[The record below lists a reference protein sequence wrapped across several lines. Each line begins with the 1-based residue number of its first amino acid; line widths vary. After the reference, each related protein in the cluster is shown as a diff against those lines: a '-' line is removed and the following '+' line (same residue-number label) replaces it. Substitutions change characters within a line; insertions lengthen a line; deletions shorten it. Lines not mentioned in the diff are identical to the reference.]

1 MQVRSYFPLKV
12 HLRNQTFKNSNFIDG
27 LKITVLFTLG
37 FQLLLGTLDGWK
49 LFHDPNL
56 TANVSSGTSE
66 IKPTEGNFNRDL
78 WKRVALRMTQVNIS
92 PCQHEFDKVHIF

>member
-1 MQVRSYFPLKV
+1 MPPSVPL
-12 HLRNQTFKNSNFIDG
+12 FAA
-27 LKITVLFTLG
+27 LKITVLFKPG

-92 PCQHEFDKVHIF
+92 PCQHEFDERKFQNEAKFLHQT

>member
-1 MQVRSYFPLKV
+1 M
-12 HLRNQTFKNSNFIDG
+12 
-27 LKITVLFTLG
+27 
-37 FQLLLGTLDGWK
+37 
-49 LFHDPNL
+49 

-92 PCQHEFDKVHIF
+92 PCQHEFDKRAFQIENSRNIFELADGIGIKVNFQCEKTFECLRFFCFI